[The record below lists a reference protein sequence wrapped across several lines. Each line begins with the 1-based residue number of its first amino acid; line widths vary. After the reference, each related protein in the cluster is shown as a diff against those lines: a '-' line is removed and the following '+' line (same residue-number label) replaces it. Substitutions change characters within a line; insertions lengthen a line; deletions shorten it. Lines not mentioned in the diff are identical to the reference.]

1 MGGKEGEKLASKQWD
16 PAPACSIGETCKPTC
31 DTGFADDELVQ
42 QLNAT
47 VPYELRAGMG
57 ISAKARGKTTGTIA
71 ALQIEPEAGDV
82 LIPDEFPGADSLTT
96 SAGGDS
102 FNCDDIPLGKAPPTN
117 LRM

>member
-57 ISAKARGKTTGTIA
+57 ISANARAKPQA
-71 ALQIEPEAGDV
+71 PLPPSRSNPKLAMSLSQMSFLAQIV
-82 LIPDEFPGADSLTT
+82 
-96 SAGGDS
+96 
-102 FNCDDIPLGKAPPTN
+102 
-117 LRM
+117 